1 MLRRFVC
8 RLALPLLM
16 AAPLAAQTN
25 LRNQVAQLFHFSS
38 GCPDPLCLQLIG
50 GDSLHG
56 KHFIPAL
63 TAGQNNIL
71 GFLSDAIGISVSNV
85 PVSATSSGATF
96 TFQNGVP
103 VQTSVSSGPL
113 IGERSQTLGRGRFL
127 IGANATGEQLN
138 SLRGVPLDGI
148 VFDFTHV
155 RGTNDTLG
163 SPIFE
168 NDLFEVRPDFHVSLY
183 VASVFLTYGLFDRV
197 DIGVAVPIARVSV
210 SGSSVGRI
218 LPFSFDSLLQPHYFT
233 DPSQPGKKLLSA
245 NSPNINA
252 SATGIG
258 DVAVRVKVNLKQA
271 QGAGFAI
278 LVDARLPT
286 GDENNFLGSGHLA
299 VRGLGIWSAK
309 WGDFSPHGN
318 FGYLNRGG
326 SRQSSEILTTV
337 GFDQLV
343 APWAT
348 LAIDVVGQWQV
359 GGTKLTLPGPV
370 TIQVPVVR
378 VIQPSN
384 IPNISDDLLNGA
396 VGFKFV
402 RGGITFATNTLFP
415 LRKGGLQG
423 DFIWTVGMEHNF

>member
-8 RLALPLLM
+8 RLVLPLAL
-16 AAPLAAQTN
+16 AAPLGAQN
-25 LRNQVAQLFHFSS
+25 LRNQVAELFHFSS
-38 GCPDPLCLQLIG
+38 GCPDPLCLQLTG

-71 GFLSDAIGISVSNV
+71 GFLGDAIGISVSNI
-85 PVSATSSGATF
+85 PVSATTSGATF
-96 TFQNGVP
+96 TFQTGVP

-127 IGANATGEQLN
+127 IGANATGAQLN

-155 RGTNDTLG
+155 PGANDTLG

-168 NDLFEVRPDFHVSLY
+168 NDIFEVRPNFRVSLF
-183 VASVFLTYGLFDRV
+183 VSSLFATYGILDRV
-197 DIGVAVPIARVSV
+197 DIGVAIPVARVSV
-210 SGSSVGRI
+210 SGSSFGQI
-218 LPFSFDSLLQPHYFT
+218 LPFFFSDSLQPHYFT

-245 NSPNINA
+245 NSPSINA

-258 DVAVRVKVNLKQA
+258 DIAVRVKVNLKQS
-271 QGAGFAI
+271 QGAGFAL
-278 LVDARLPT
+278 LVDTRLPT
-286 GDENNFLGSGHLA
+286 GDENNFLGTGHLA
-299 VRGLGIWSAK
+299 VRGLGIWSGR
-309 WGDFSPHGN
+309 WGDFSPHAN
-318 FGYLNRGG
+318 LGYLARSGAGQTN
-326 SRQSSEILTTV
+326 EILTTA
-337 GFDQLV
+337 GFDQLL

-348 LAIDVVGQWQV
+348 LAVDLVGQWEV
-359 GGTKLTLPGPV
+359 GGSKLRLPGPV
-370 TIQVPVVR
+370 TIQVPAIR

-402 RGGITFATNTLFP
+402 RRGVTVATNALFP

-423 DFIWTVGMEHNF
+423 DLIWTVGLEHNF